1 MFRQPWFRAP
11 KSSQIV
17 PITHR
22 TCLIKAEV
30 TRPWNFHQPI
40 FVYTEIFSV
49 VSDSMGIGETT
60 TNDGHTLWYSGEDKY
75 HENGVCFLS
84 PQRHTR
90 SVMECIYSRIITM
103 RLAGQP
109 LNIPLVQVHA
119 LTSIASKDEM
129 VWSSS
134 INSYRSR
141 WKLFRKRM
149 SFWPLVIGM
158 RKWELMHIQR
168 GKALFFK
175 DIFV

>member
-1 MFRQPWFRAP
+1 MPDKGSGYKALELPPANF
-11 KSSQIV
+11 
-17 PITHR
+17 
-22 TCLIKAEV
+22 CLYG
-30 TRPWNFHQPI
+30 NLFGG
-40 FVYTEIFSV
+40 F
-49 VSDSMGIGETT
+49 DSIGIGETT
-60 TNDGHTLWYSGEDKY
+60 SNDGNTLWYSGEDKY
-75 HENGVCFLS
+75 HENGVGFFS

-109 LNIPLVQVHA
+109 LNISLVQVYA

-149 SFWPLVIGM
+149 FFWPLVIGM
-158 RKWELMHIQR
+158 RKWELMHIQSE
-168 GKALFFK
+168 KALLESFDWEQQMK
-175 DIFV
+175 ED